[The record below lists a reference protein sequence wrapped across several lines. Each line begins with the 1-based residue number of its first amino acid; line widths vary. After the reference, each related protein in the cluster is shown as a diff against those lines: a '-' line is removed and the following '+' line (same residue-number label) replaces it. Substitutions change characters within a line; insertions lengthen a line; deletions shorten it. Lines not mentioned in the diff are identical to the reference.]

1 MAKPKLSEVQRKA
14 LRSDIKARLSK
25 KEAPAVI
32 IKAISEKYKIV
43 SFTARWYLKTV
54 LASRPGRKPGK
65 KKAAITGRASSVK
78 SSTPAR
84 KIRKRNKKRIARGAS
99 TNGILEAAI
108 SKSIQRASLAKKLYP
123 KLQATLNR
131 ARDLRRQEA
140 KNGKSARATE
150 IRAKKLETQIRALTS

>member
-54 LASRPGRKPGK
+54 IASRPGRKPGK
-65 KKAAITGRASSVK
+65 KKAAVKVRTSSV
-78 SSTPAR
+78 
-84 KIRKRNKKRIARGAS
+84 
-99 TNGILEAAI
+99 TNICG
-108 SKSIQRASLAKKLYP
+108 
-123 KLQATLNR
+123 
-131 ARDLRRQEA
+131 
-140 KNGKSARATE
+140 
-150 IRAKKLETQIRALTS
+150 